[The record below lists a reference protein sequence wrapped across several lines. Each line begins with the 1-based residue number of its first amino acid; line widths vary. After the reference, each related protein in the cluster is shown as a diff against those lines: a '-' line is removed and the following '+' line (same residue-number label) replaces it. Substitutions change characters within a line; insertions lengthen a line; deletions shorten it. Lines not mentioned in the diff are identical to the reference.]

1 MSIRALYR
9 FGLALALATA
19 ACSGP
24 SSAQVSVGQKAPD
37 FTLSDLDGH
46 PVSLASFRGKIVVL
60 EWANP
65 NCPVSRRHAD
75 AGTMIS
81 TEARHPGVV
90 WLAINSTRP
99 DHSDHVDAAD
109 YHRYLSE
116 RKIDYPVLL
125 DPTGEVGHAYGAR
138 TTPHMFVIDAQ
149 GRIAYMGAIDDDP
162 RNVGA
167 KVNYVDAALTALE
180 KGGRPDPSSTR
191 PYGCSVKY

>member
-1 MSIRALYR
+1 MSRSAPLR
-9 FGLALALATA
+9 SVLALALLAV
-19 ACSGP
+19 ACSGA
-24 SSAQVSVGQKAPD
+24 SRAQVSVGQTAPD

-46 PVSLASFRGKIVVL
+46 PVSLASYRGQVVVL

-75 AGTMIS
+75 AGTMTS
-81 TEARHPGVV
+81 TLSRHPGVV
-90 WLAINSTRP
+90 WLAINSTRSG
-99 DHSDHVDAAD
+99 HSDHVDPAE

-116 RKIDYPVLL
+116 RKIGYPVLL

-149 GRIAYMGAIDDDP
+149 GKIAYMGAIDDDP
-162 RNVGA
+162 RNTGA
-167 KVNYVDAALTALE
+167 SVDYVDAALTALE
-180 KGGRPDPSSTR
+180 QGRRPDPASTR